1 MINIKETLIGSSF
14 KNNILS
20 PIVLCFVLIPE
31 AVLFS
36 IIAGVSPLIGIYTVI
51 ILSLITAILG
61 GKAGLI
67 SGPSAAIA
75 IIIAALSYKIKES
88 IPDPFLYKLLHN
100 QELSTYIFQHI
111 LVATIFAGL
120 FQLLIG
126 IFKLGKYIRLV
137 PQYMIFGFVNG
148 LAILIITT
156 QLYLLKGE
164 SYTFYALFAG
174 TIFILYYFSKYSK
187 YIPVTLIALVIISSI
202 SYFFN
207 LDTKKVGDIVNLS
220 VALPHFYVPTVH
232 LSKETLLIIVPY
244 SLLIAV
250 VGLLQSLI
258 TLCMLDEMS
267 QKRSRDNQ
275 ECIAQGA
282 GNMACGF
289 FGAMAGSVMLSQSM
303 INFKNGAQGRLSTL
317 LVSLILI
324 SFILYFSAYVMYVPL
339 AVLLGILFM
348 VALNILQWQNM
359 HRIKYMSKLEKFL
372 LIAITLI
379 TILTELHIAFLVCT
393 FTVFIFYTMRN
404 LHISV
409 KEDLKEYRIKTYEFK
424 GAICFNNIDE
434 FKSLLC
440 IENDPTYVILDFKNA
455 RIVDQEALD
464 ALDQIALEYKKKK
477 AQLRIRYLSPDCK
490 QNLTTAK
497 AYCEYNEDEPQ
508 YKVALDL

>member
-1 MINIKETLIGSSF
+1 MIGSSI
-14 KNNILS
+14 KNDILS
-20 PIVLCFVLIPE
+20 PIVLCLVLIPE

-51 ILSLITAILG
+51 ILSLVTALLG

-75 IIIAALSYKIKES
+75 IIIAAMSYKIKEN
-88 IPDPFLYKLLHN
+88 IPESLLQTLLQN
-100 QELSTYIFQHI
+100 QELSTYILQHI
-111 LVATIFAGL
+111 LITTIFAGL

-137 PQYMIFGFVNG
+137 PQYMIFGFING

-164 SYTFYALFAG
+164 GYTFYALLAG
-174 TIFILYYFSKYSK
+174 TVFILYYFSKYSK

-207 LDTKKVGDIVNLS
+207 LDTKNVGDIVNLS
-220 VALPHFYVPTVH
+220 VALPHFSIPAIN
-232 LSKETLLIIVPY
+232 LSKETLLIILPY
-244 SLLIAV
+244 ALLIGI

-267 QKRSRDNQ
+267 QKRSSDNQ

-289 FGAMAGSVMLSQSM
+289 FGAMAGSVMLSQSI
-303 INFKNGAQGRLSTL
+303 INFKNGANGRLSTL
-317 LVSLILI
+317 LVSLVTV
-324 SFILYFSAYVMYVPL
+324 SFILYFSGYVIYVPL

-348 VALNILQWQNM
+348 VALNVLQWQNM
-359 HRIKYMSKLEKFL
+359 HRVKYMSKLEKFL
-372 LIAITLI
+372 LIVVTLI
-379 TILTELHIAFLVCT
+379 TILTELHIAFLVCS
-393 FTVFIFYTMRN
+393 FTVFIFYAMRN

-409 KEDLKEYRIKTYEFK
+409 TEDLQEYRIKTYEFK

-434 FKSLLC
+434 FKALLT
-440 IENDPTYVILDFKNA
+440 IENDPTYVILDFKKA

-464 ALDQIALEYKKKK
+464 ALDEVAQAYKQKK

-490 QNLTTAK
+490 KNLTTAK
-497 AYCEYNEDEPQ
+497 AYCEYNEEEPQ
-508 YKVALDL
+508 YKVAIDL